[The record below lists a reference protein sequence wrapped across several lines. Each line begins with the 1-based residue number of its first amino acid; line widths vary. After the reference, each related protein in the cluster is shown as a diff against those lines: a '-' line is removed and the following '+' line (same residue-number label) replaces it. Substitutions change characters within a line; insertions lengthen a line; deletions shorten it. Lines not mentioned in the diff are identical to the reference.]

1 MPKHITG
8 IAQAQ
13 PVRVNSDH
21 GPGMVIVLSPWGPGN
36 NSSFFADLW
45 RSPGRTGQLGQ
56 DAAKSLRWQF
66 TTWSVAQMVKNLP
79 AMWETWVQYLGQE
92 RSAGGGQ
99 GHPLQYSCLEHSMD
113 RGAWQVTVHAV
124 SKSQTQLSDLTLS
137 LSLTSMFK
145 QPAQPYQCVS
155 AVYWAQVSLFICKNP
170 IQWYSLLHFSH
181 THALSI
187 RSEQNEP
194 PNHMVWLKAVQRG
207 WQDIWS

>member
-1 MPKHITG
+1 MKKSWENWPAWPGCCEVPQMAIYHLVSG
-8 IAQAQ
+8 
-13 PVRVNSDH
+13 SD
-21 GPGMVIVLSPWGPGN
+21 GKESACNV
-36 NSSFFADLW
+36 
-45 RSPGRTGQLGQ
+45 
-56 DAAKSLRWQF
+56 
-66 TTWSVAQMVKNLP
+66 
-79 AMWETWVQYLGQE
+79 ETWVQYLGQE

-99 GHPLQYSCLEHSMD
+99 GYPLQYSCLEHSMD

-124 SKSQTQLSDLTLS
+124 SKSRTQLSDLTLS

-155 AVYWAQVSLFICKNP
+155 AVYWAQVSSFICKNP
-170 IQWYSLLHFSH
+170 IRRFSLLHFSH

-194 PNHMVWLKAVQRG
+194 PNYMVWLKAVQRG